1 MNSSKTSEDRI
12 KIYLSKLKKH
22 KNKILSK
29 KSIKNII
36 EVSDISDNDIENM
49 GLHFRRSYAR
59 AKRFVDIGKIDI
71 AFRELESI
79 YFYSLHDKSM
89 FSLFFFLFKEVADKV
104 NTKESKKKMIHVTL
118 QAKEFGIRDDLDLID
133 YYEFKKS
140 KNRMLILT
148 ISSILIFCISLITY
162 RSFQGFMSM
171 NGNGAMALKEKF
183 APSFTSQGLPPITMA
198 TDLVVEA
205 VNLISSPKDFYYIE
219 IEDAKVLV
227 FEDAHLYQLKA
238 GVISTMHPV
247 KKISYRVTVY
257 DDLGKSVFNQ
267 IFSKESD
274 FSAKWGKDVY
284 IPIDVISSIPRA
296 IDVNPKRI
304 VLDIIDIDFF
314 ENVDD
319 KIGVNLDSD
328 SFILKF
334 KYIGNYFQKS
344 FGICKA
350 NTVIEVFNSSK
361 DVVKNLEIEIGYI
374 DKEGRIIRSLRR
386 KLISSAN
393 SFLKSKSKQSFTIST
408 IFPNEI
414 YPTIEKDFSSIKIYN
429 VMIK

>member
-1 MNSSKTSEDRI
+1 MMNSKTSEDRI
-12 KIYLSKLKKH
+12 KIYLLKLRKH

-36 EVSDISDNDIENM
+36 EVSDISDNDIENI

-59 AKRFVDIGKIDI
+59 VKKFVDIGKIDV

-89 FSLFFFLFKEVADKV
+89 FSLFFFLFKEIADKV

-118 QAKEFGIRDDLDLID
+118 QAREFGIRDDLDLID

-140 KNRMLILT
+140 KNRMLILI

-162 RSFQGFMSM
+162 RSFQSFMGV
-171 NGNGAMALKEKF
+171 NGNGKIALKEKF
-183 APSFTSQGLPPITMA
+183 APSFASQGLPPITMA

-205 VNLISSPKDFYYIE
+205 VNLISSPKEFYYIE

-238 GVISTMHPV
+238 GVVSTTYPV

-267 IFSKESD
+267 VFSKESD

-284 IPIDVISSIPRA
+284 VPIDVISSIPRA
-296 IDVNPKRI
+296 IDFNPKKI
-304 VLDIIDIDFF
+304 VLNIIDIDFF

-319 KIGVNLDSD
+319 RIGVNLDSD

-361 DVVKNLEIEIGYI
+361 DVIKNLEIEIGYI
-374 DKEGRIIRSLRR
+374 DKEGSIIRSLRR

-429 VMIK
+429 VTIK

>member
-12 KIYLSKLKKH
+12 KIYLSKLRKYKS
-22 KNKILSK
+22 KILSK

-36 EVSDISDNDIENM
+36 EISDISDNDIENM
-49 GLHFRRSYAR
+49 GLHFKRSYAR
-59 AKRFVDIGKIDI
+59 VKRFVDVGRIDV

-89 FSLFFFLFKEVADKV
+89 FSLFFFLFKEIADKL
-104 NTKESKKKMIHVTL
+104 NTKESKKKMIHVSL
-118 QAKEFGIRDDLDLID
+118 QAKEFGIRNDLDLID
-133 YYEFKKS
+133 YYESKKS
-140 KNRMLILT
+140 KSRMLILAL
-148 ISSILIFCISLITY
+148 SSILIFFISLITY
-162 RSFQGFMSM
+162 RSFQGFIGA
-171 NGNGAMALKEKF
+171 NGNGKASLKEKF
-183 APSFTSQGLPPITMA
+183 TPPLISQGLPPITMA

-205 VNLISSPKDFYYIE
+205 ANLISDSKDLYYIE

-238 GVISTMHPV
+238 GIVSKEHPV
-247 KKISYRVTVY
+247 KKISYRVTIY
-257 DDLGKSVFNQ
+257 DDLGRSVFNQ
-267 IFSKESD
+267 VFDKESD
-274 FSAKWGKDVY
+274 FSLKWGKNVY

-296 IDVNPKRI
+296 IDVNPKKV
-304 VLDIIDIDFF
+304 VLDIIEVDFF
-314 ENVDD
+314 KNVDD
-319 KIGVNLDSD
+319 KIGVNLDAD

-334 KYIGNYFQKS
+334 KYIGNFFKKS

-361 DVVKNLEIEIGYI
+361 DVIKNLEIEIGYI
-374 DKEGRIIRSLRR
+374 DKEGRIIRSLKR

>member
-1 MNSSKTSEDRI
+1 MNSRKTSEDRI
-12 KIYLSKLKKH
+12 KVYLSKLRKH
-22 KNKILSK
+22 RNKILTK

-36 EVSDISDNDIENM
+36 EVSDISDNDIENIEF
-49 GLHFRRSYAR
+49 HFKRSYAR
-59 AKRFVDIGKIDI
+59 VKRFFDMGKVDI
-71 AFRELESI
+71 AFRELESV
-79 YFYSLHDKSM
+79 YFYSLHNKST
-89 FSLFFFLFKEVADKV
+89 FSLFFFLFKEITDKL
-104 NTKESKKKMIHVTL
+104 NTKESKKKMMHVIL
-118 QAKEFGIRDDLDLID
+118 QAKEFGIRNDLDLID
-133 YYEFKKS
+133 YYESKKS

-148 ISSILIFCISLITY
+148 LSSILIFFISLITY
-162 RSFQGFMSM
+162 RSFQGFIGL
-171 NGNGAMALKEKF
+171 NGNGKMSLKEKF
-183 APSFTSQGLPPITMA
+183 TPSYTSQGLPPITMA

-205 VNLISSPKDFYYIE
+205 ANLISDPKDLYYIE

-238 GVISTMHPV
+238 GVVSTTHPV
-247 KKISYRVTVY
+247 KKISYRVTIY

-267 IFSKESD
+267 VFAKESD
-274 FSAKWGKDVY
+274 FSAKWGKNVY

-296 IDVNPKRI
+296 IDVNPKKI

-314 ENVDD
+314 KNVDD

-328 SFILKF
+328 SFTLKF
-334 KYIGNYFQKS
+334 KYIGNYFKNS

-350 NTVIEVFNSSK
+350 NTVIEVFNSSR
-361 DVVKNLEIEIGYI
+361 DVVKNLEIGISYI
-374 DKEGRIIRSLRR
+374 DKEGKIIRSLRR
-386 KLISSAN
+386 KLISSSN

-429 VMIK
+429 VIIK

>member
-1 MNSSKTSEDRI
+1 MMNSKTSEDRI
-12 KIYLSKLKKH
+12 KIYLSKLRKH

-49 GLHFRRSYAR
+49 ELYFRRSYVR
-59 AKRFVDIGKIDI
+59 VRRFVDMGKIGV

-89 FSLFFFLFKEVADKV
+89 FSLFFSLFKEIADKV
-104 NTKESKKKMIHVTL
+104 NTKESKKKMIHVSL
-118 QAKEFGIRDDLDLID
+118 QAKEFGIRNDLDLID
-133 YYEFKKS
+133 YYESKKS
-140 KNRMLILT
+140 KSRILILT
-148 ISSILIFCISLITY
+148 LSSILIFFISLITY
-162 RSFQGFMSM
+162 RSFQSFVGV
-171 NGNGAMALKEKF
+171 NGNGKMVLKEKF
-183 APSFTSQGLPPITMA
+183 TSSTASQGLPPITMA
-198 TDLVVEA
+198 KDLVVEA
-205 VNLISSPKDFYYIE
+205 VDLISRPKDFYYIE
-219 IEDAKVLV
+219 IEDAKVLA

-238 GVISTMHPV
+238 GIVSTKYPV
-247 KKISYRVTVY
+247 KKISYRVAVY

-267 IFSKESD
+267 VFNKESD
-274 FSAKWGKDVY
+274 FFAKWGKNVY

-296 IDVNPKRI
+296 IDVNPKKV
-304 VLDIIDIDFF
+304 VLDIIEIDFF

-334 KYIGNYFQKS
+334 KYIGNYFKKS

-350 NTVIEVFNSSK
+350 NTVVEVFNSSK
-361 DVVKNLEIEIGYI
+361 DVIKDLEIEISYI
-374 DKEGRIIRSLRR
+374 DKDGRTIRSLRR

>member
-1 MNSSKTSEDRI
+1 MMNSKTSEDRI
-12 KIYLSKLKKH
+12 KIYLSKLRKH
-22 KNKILSK
+22 RNKILSK
-29 KSIKNII
+29 KNIKNII
-36 EVSDISDNDIENM
+36 EISDISDNDIENI
-49 GLHFRRSYAR
+49 GLHFRRSYER
-59 AKRFVDIGKIDI
+59 VKRFVDMGKIDV

-89 FSLFFFLFKEVADKV
+89 FSLFFFLFKEITDKV
-104 NTKESKKKMIHVTL
+104 NTKEAKKKMIHVSL
-118 QAKEFGIRDDLDLID
+118 QAKEFGIRNDLDLID

-140 KNRMLILT
+140 KSRMLILAL
-148 ISSILIFCISLITY
+148 SSILIFFISLITY
-162 RSFQGFMSM
+162 RSFQSFISANA
-171 NGNGAMALKEKF
+171 NGKMDLKEK
-183 APSFTSQGLPPITMA
+183 SISSSTLQGLPPITMA
-198 TDLVVEA
+198 TDLVVET
-205 VNLISSPKDFYYIE
+205 VNLISQPKELYCIE

-238 GVISTMHPV
+238 GIVSSTHPV

-267 IFSKESD
+267 VFDKESD
-274 FSAKWGKDVY
+274 FSAKWGKNVY

-296 IDVNPKRI
+296 IDVNPKKI
-304 VLDIIDIDFF
+304 VLDIIEVDFF
-314 ENVDD
+314 KNVDD
-319 KIGVNLDSD
+319 QIGVNLDSD

-334 KYIGNYFQKS
+334 KYIGNYFKKS

-386 KLISSAN
+386 KLISSSN

-414 YPTIEKDFSSIKIYN
+414 YPTIEKDFSSIKIFD
-429 VMIK
+429 VIIK

>member
-1 MNSSKTSEDRI
+1 MNSKTSEDRI
-12 KIYLSKLKKH
+12 KIYLSKLSKYR
-22 KNKILSK
+22 NKILSRK
-29 KSIKNII
+29 NIKNII
-36 EVSDISDNDIENM
+36 EVSDISDNDIENI

-59 AKRFVDIGKIDI
+59 AKRFFDIGKIDV

-89 FSLFFFLFKEVADKV
+89 FSLFFFLFKEIANNV
-104 NTKESKKKMIHVTL
+104 NTKESKKKIIHVTL
-118 QAKEFGIRDDLDLID
+118 QAKEFEIRDDLDLID
-133 YYEFKKS
+133 YYELKKS
-140 KNRMLILT
+140 KNRMLILV

-162 RSFQGFMSM
+162 RSFQSFIS
-171 NGNGAMALKEKF
+171 NGHGKMALKEKF
-183 APSFTSQGLPPITMA
+183 DSSFTSQGLPPVTMA

-205 VNLISSPKDFYYIE
+205 VNLISSPKDLYYIE

-227 FEDAHLYQLKA
+227 FEDAHSYQLKA
-238 GVISTMHPV
+238 GIVSTMHPV

-257 DDLGKSVFNQ
+257 DDLGKSVFNR

-274 FSAKWGKDVY
+274 FYAKWGKDVY

-296 IDVNPKRI
+296 IDVNPKKI

-344 FGICKA
+344 FGISKA

-361 DVVKNLEIEIGYI
+361 DVIKNLEIEIGYI
-374 DKEGRIIRSLRR
+374 DKEGRVIRSLRR

-408 IFPNEI
+408 VFPNEI

>member
-1 MNSSKTSEDRI
+1 MSKTSEDRI

-22 KNKILSK
+22 RNKILSK

-36 EVSDISDNDIENM
+36 EISGISDNDIENM
-49 GLHFRRSYAR
+49 ELHFKRSYTR
-59 AKRFVDIGKIDI
+59 VKRFVDMGRVDV

-89 FSLFFFLFKEVADKV
+89 FSLFFSLFKEITDRV
-104 NTKESKKKMIHVTL
+104 NTKESKKKMIHVSL
-118 QAKEFGIRDDLDLID
+118 QAKEFGIRNDLDLIN

-140 KNRMLILT
+140 KNRILILT
-148 ISSILIFCISLITY
+148 LSSILIFFISFITY
-162 RSFQGFMSM
+162 RSFQSFINV
-171 NGNGAMALKEKF
+171 NGSGKMALKEKF
-183 APSFTSQGLPPITMA
+183 TPSFALQGLPPITMA

-205 VNLISSPKDFYYIE
+205 ANLISHSKGLYYIE

-238 GVISTMHPV
+238 GIVSTTNPV

-267 IFSKESD
+267 VFDKESD
-274 FSAKWGKDVY
+274 FSAKWGKNVY

-296 IDVNPKRI
+296 IDFNPKKI
-304 VLDIIDIDFF
+304 VLDIIEIDFF

-334 KYIGNYFQKS
+334 KYIGSYFKES

-361 DVVKNLEIEIGYI
+361 DVIKNLEIEISYI

-408 IFPNEI
+408 IFPSEI

-429 VMIK
+429 VVIK

>member
-1 MNSSKTSEDRI
+1 MMNSKTSEDRI
-12 KIYLSKLKKH
+12 KVYLSKLRKYR
-22 KNKILSK
+22 NKILSK

-36 EVSDISDNDIENM
+36 EISGISDNDIENM
-49 GLHFRRSYAR
+49 GLHFKRSYAR
-59 AKRFVDIGKIDI
+59 VKRFFDMGRVDV

-89 FSLFFFLFKEVADKV
+89 FSLFFFLFKEIADKV
-104 NTKESKKKMIHVTL
+104 NTKESKKKMIHVSL
-118 QAKEFGIRDDLDLID
+118 QAKEFGIRNDLDLIN

-140 KNRMLILT
+140 KNRILILAL
-148 ISSILIFCISLITY
+148 SSILIFFISLITY
-162 RSFQGFMSM
+162 RSFQSFIGLNE
-171 NGNGAMALKEKF
+171 NGKMALKEKF
-183 APSFTSQGLPPITMA
+183 TPSFTLQGLPPITMA
-198 TDLVVEA
+198 ADLVVEA
-205 VNLISSPKDFYYIE
+205 VNLISYPKDLYYIE

-238 GVISTMHPV
+238 GVVSTMHPV

-257 DDLGKSVFNQ
+257 DDLGKSVFSQ
-267 IFSKESD
+267 VFDKESD
-274 FSAKWGKDVY
+274 FAPKWGKNVY

-296 IDVNPKRI
+296 IDVNPKKI
-304 VLDIIDIDFF
+304 VLDIIEIDFF

-334 KYIGNYFQKS
+334 KYIGSYFKES

-361 DVVKNLEIEIGYI
+361 DVIKNLEIEISYI
-374 DKEGRIIRSLRR
+374 DKEDKIIRSLRR

-414 YPTIEKDFSSIKIYN
+414 YPTIEKDFSFIKIHN
-429 VMIK
+429 VLIK

>member
-1 MNSSKTSEDRI
+1 MMNSKTSEDRI
-12 KIYLSKLKKH
+12 KIYLSKLRKH

-36 EVSDISDNDIENM
+36 EISDISDNDIENM
-49 GLHFRRSYAR
+49 GFHFRRSYTR
-59 AKRFVDIGKIDI
+59 VKRFVDMGKIDV

-89 FSLFFFLFKEVADKV
+89 FSLFFFLFKEITDKV
-104 NTKESKKKMIHVTL
+104 NTKESKKKMIHVNL
-118 QAKEFGIRDDLDLID
+118 QAKEFGIRNDLDLID
-133 YYEFKKS
+133 YYESKKS
-140 KNRMLILT
+140 KSRIIILT
-148 ISSILIFCISLITY
+148 LSSILIFFISLITY
-162 RSFQGFMSM
+162 RSFQSFIGSNEDGKMP
-171 NGNGAMALKEKF
+171 LKEKF
-183 APSFTSQGLPPITMA
+183 TSSFTSQGLPPITRA
-198 TDLVVEA
+198 TDLVVESL
-205 VNLISSPKDFYYIE
+205 NPILHPKDLYYIE

-238 GVISTMHPV
+238 GVVSTTHPV
-247 KKISYRVTVY
+247 KKISYRVSVY
-257 DDLGKSVFNQ
+257 DDIGKSVFNRV
-267 IFSKESD
+267 FDKESD
-274 FSAKWGKDVY
+274 FFAKWGKNVY

-296 IDVNPKRI
+296 IDVNPKRV
-304 VLDIIDIDFF
+304 VLDIIGIDFF

-334 KYIGNYFQKS
+334 KYIGNYFKKS

-361 DVVKNLEIEIGYI
+361 DVIKNLEIEISYI
-374 DKEGRIIRSLRR
+374 DKDGRIIRSLRR

-429 VMIK
+429 VIIK

>member
-1 MNSSKTSEDRI
+1 MSKTSEDRI

-22 KNKILSK
+22 RNKILSK

-36 EVSDISDNDIENM
+36 EISGISDNDIENM
-49 GLHFRRSYAR
+49 ELHFKRSYTR
-59 AKRFVDIGKIDI
+59 VKRFVDMGRVDV

-89 FSLFFFLFKEVADKV
+89 FSLFFSLFKEITDRV
-104 NTKESKKKMIHVTL
+104 NTKESKKKMIHVSL
-118 QAKEFGIRDDLDLID
+118 QAKEFGIRNDLDLIN

-140 KNRMLILT
+140 KNRILILT
-148 ISSILIFCISLITY
+148 LSSILIFFISFITY
-162 RSFQGFMSM
+162 RSFQSFINV
-171 NGNGAMALKEKF
+171 NGSGKMALKEKF
-183 APSFTSQGLPPITMA
+183 TPSFALQGLPPITMA

-205 VNLISSPKDFYYIE
+205 ANLISHSKGLYYIE

-238 GVISTMHPV
+238 GIVSTTNPV

-267 IFSKESD
+267 VFDKESD
-274 FSAKWGKDVY
+274 FSAKWGKNVY

-296 IDVNPKRI
+296 IDVNPKKI
-304 VLDIIDIDFF
+304 VLDIIEIDFF

-334 KYIGNYFQKS
+334 KYIGSYFKES

-361 DVVKNLEIEIGYI
+361 DVIKNLEIEISYI

-408 IFPNEI
+408 IFPSEI

-429 VMIK
+429 VVIK

>member
-1 MNSSKTSEDRI
+1 MNSKTSEDRI
-12 KIYLSKLKKH
+12 KIYLSKLRKH
-22 KNKILSK
+22 RNKILSK
-29 KSIKNII
+29 KNIKNII
-36 EVSDISDNDIENM
+36 EISDISDNDIENI
-49 GLHFRRSYAR
+49 GLHFRRSYER
-59 AKRFVDIGKIDI
+59 VKRFVDMGKIDV

-89 FSLFFFLFKEVADKV
+89 FSLFFFLFKEITDKV
-104 NTKESKKKMIHVTL
+104 NTKEAQKKMIHVSL
-118 QAKEFGIRDDLDLID
+118 QAKEFGIRNDLDLID

-140 KNRMLILT
+140 KSRMLILAL
-148 ISSILIFCISLITY
+148 SSILIFFISLITY
-162 RSFQGFMSM
+162 RSFQSFISANA
-171 NGNGAMALKEKF
+171 NGKMDLKEK
-183 APSFTSQGLPPITMA
+183 SISSSTLQGLPPITMA
-198 TDLVVEA
+198 TDLVVET
-205 VNLISSPKDFYYIE
+205 VNLISQSKELYYIE

-238 GVISTMHPV
+238 GIVSSRHPV

-267 IFSKESD
+267 VFDKESD
-274 FSAKWGKDVY
+274 FSAKWGKNVY

-296 IDVNPKRI
+296 IDVNPKKI
-304 VLDIIDIDFF
+304 VLDIIEVDFF
-314 ENVDD
+314 KNVDD
-319 KIGVNLDSD
+319 QIGVNLDSD

-334 KYIGNYFQKS
+334 KYIGNYFKKS

-386 KLISSAN
+386 KLISSSN

-414 YPTIEKDFSSIKIYN
+414 YPTIEKDFSSIKIFD
-429 VMIK
+429 VIIK

>member
-1 MNSSKTSEDRI
+1 MMNSKTSEDRI
-12 KIYLSKLKKH
+12 KIYLSKLSKYR
-22 KNKILSK
+22 NRILSK

-36 EVSDISDNDIENM
+36 EVSDISDNDIENI

-59 AKRFVDIGKIDI
+59 AKRFIDIGKIDA

-89 FSLFFFLFKEVADKV
+89 FSLFFFLFKEVANKV
-104 NTKESKKKMIHVTL
+104 NTKESKKKMIHVAL

-133 YYEFKKS
+133 YYELKKS
-140 KNRMLILT
+140 KNRMLILV

-162 RSFQGFMSM
+162 RSFQSFI
-171 NGNGAMALKEKF
+171 GNGHGKMALKEKF
-183 APSFTSQGLPPITMA
+183 APSFTSQGLPPVTMA
-198 TDLVVEA
+198 MDLVVEA
-205 VNLISSPKDFYYIE
+205 VNLISSPKDLYYIE

-257 DDLGKSVFNQ
+257 DDLGKSVFNR

-296 IDVNPKRI
+296 IDVNPKKI
-304 VLDIIDIDFF
+304 VLNIIDIDFF

-344 FGICKA
+344 FGISKA

-361 DVVKNLEIEIGYI
+361 DVIKNLEIEIGYI
-374 DKEGRIIRSLRR
+374 DKEGRVIRSLRR

-408 IFPNEI
+408 VFPNEI

>member
-1 MNSSKTSEDRI
+1 
-12 KIYLSKLKKH
+12 
-22 KNKILSK
+22 
-29 KSIKNII
+29 
-36 EVSDISDNDIENM
+36 
-49 GLHFRRSYAR
+49 
-59 AKRFVDIGKIDI
+59 
-71 AFRELESI
+71 
-79 YFYSLHDKSM
+79 
-89 FSLFFFLFKEVADKV
+89 
-104 NTKESKKKMIHVTL
+104 
-118 QAKEFGIRDDLDLID
+118 
-133 YYEFKKS
+133 
-140 KNRMLILT
+140 
-148 ISSILIFCISLITY
+148 
-162 RSFQGFMSM
+162 MSM

-183 APSFTSQGLPPITMA
+183 APYFTSQGLPPITMA
-198 TDLVVEA
+198 MDLVVEA

-393 SFLKSKSKQSFTIST
+393 SF
-408 IFPNEI
+408 
-414 YPTIEKDFSSIKIYN
+414 
-429 VMIK
+429 

>member
-1 MNSSKTSEDRI
+1 MNSKTSEDRI
-12 KIYLSKLKKH
+12 KIYLSKLRKH
-22 KNKILSK
+22 RNKILSK
-29 KSIKNII
+29 KNIKNII
-36 EVSDISDNDIENM
+36 EISDISDNDIENI
-49 GLHFRRSYAR
+49 GLHFRRSYER
-59 AKRFVDIGKIDI
+59 VKRFVDMGKIDV

-89 FSLFFFLFKEVADKV
+89 FSLFFFLFKEITDKV
-104 NTKESKKKMIHVTL
+104 NTKEAKKKMIHVSL
-118 QAKEFGIRDDLDLID
+118 QAKEFGIRNDLDLID

-140 KNRMLILT
+140 KSRMLILAL
-148 ISSILIFCISLITY
+148 SSILIFFISLITY
-162 RSFQGFMSM
+162 RSFQSFISANA
-171 NGNGAMALKEKF
+171 NGKMDLKEK
-183 APSFTSQGLPPITMA
+183 SISSSTLQGLPPITMA
-198 TDLVVEA
+198 TDLVVET
-205 VNLISSPKDFYYIE
+205 VNLISQPKELYYIE

-227 FEDAHLYQLKA
+227 FEGAHLYQLKA
-238 GVISTMHPV
+238 GIVSSTHPV

-267 IFSKESD
+267 VFDKESD
-274 FSAKWGKDVY
+274 FSAKWGKNVY

-296 IDVNPKRI
+296 IDVNPKKI
-304 VLDIIDIDFF
+304 VLDIIEVDFF
-314 ENVDD
+314 KNVDD
-319 KIGVNLDSD
+319 QIGVNLDSD

-334 KYIGNYFQKS
+334 KYIGNYFKKS

-386 KLISSAN
+386 KLISSSN

-414 YPTIEKDFSSIKIYN
+414 YPTIEKDFSSIKIFD
-429 VMIK
+429 VIIK

>member
-1 MNSSKTSEDRI
+1 MNSKTSEDRI
-12 KIYLSKLKKH
+12 KIYLSKLRKH
-22 KNKILSK
+22 RNKILSK
-29 KSIKNII
+29 KNIKNII
-36 EVSDISDNDIENM
+36 EISDISDNDIENI
-49 GLHFRRSYAR
+49 GLHFRRSYER
-59 AKRFVDIGKIDI
+59 VKRFVDMGKIDV

-89 FSLFFFLFKEVADKV
+89 FSLFFFLFKEITDKV
-104 NTKESKKKMIHVTL
+104 NTKEAKKKMIHVSL
-118 QAKEFGIRDDLDLID
+118 QAKEFGIRNDLDLID

-140 KNRMLILT
+140 KSRMLILAL
-148 ISSILIFCISLITY
+148 SSILIFFISLITY
-162 RSFQGFMSM
+162 RSFQSFISANA
-171 NGNGAMALKEKF
+171 NGKMDLKEK
-183 APSFTSQGLPPITMA
+183 SISSSTLQGLPPITMA
-198 TDLVVEA
+198 TDLVVET
-205 VNLISSPKDFYYIE
+205 VNLISQPKELYYIE

-238 GVISTMHPV
+238 GIVSSAHPV

-267 IFSKESD
+267 VFDKESD
-274 FSAKWGKDVY
+274 FSAKWGKNVY

-296 IDVNPKRI
+296 IDVNPKKI
-304 VLDIIDIDFF
+304 VLDIIEVDFF
-314 ENVDD
+314 KNVDD
-319 KIGVNLDSD
+319 QIGVNLDSD

-334 KYIGNYFQKS
+334 KYIGNYFKKS

-386 KLISSAN
+386 KLISSSN

-414 YPTIEKDFSSIKIYN
+414 YPTIEKDFSSIKIFD
-429 VMIK
+429 VIIK

>member
-1 MNSSKTSEDRI
+1 MNSKTSEDRI
-12 KIYLSKLKKH
+12 KIYLSKLRKY
-22 KNKILSK
+22 KNKILST

-36 EVSDISDNDIENM
+36 EVSDISDNDIENI
-49 GLHFRRSYAR
+49 GLLFRRSYGR
-59 AKRFVDIGKIDI
+59 AKRFVDMGKIDI

-89 FSLFFFLFKEVADKV
+89 FSLFFFLFKEIADKV
-104 NTKESKKKMIHVTL
+104 NTKESKKKMIHLAL
-118 QAKEFGIRDDLDLID
+118 QAKEFGIRGDLDLID

-140 KNRMLILT
+140 KNRMLILA

-162 RSFQGFMSM
+162 RSFQSFMGI
-171 NGNGAMALKEKF
+171 NGNGKMALKEKF

-205 VNLISSPKDFYYIE
+205 VNLISSPKEFYYIE

-238 GVISTMHPV
+238 GVVSTTHPV

-267 IFSKESD
+267 VFSKESD

-296 IDVNPKRI
+296 IDVNPKKI

-328 SFILKF
+328 SFVLKF

-361 DVVKNLEIEIGYI
+361 DVIKNLEIEIGYI

>member
-1 MNSSKTSEDRI
+1 MSKTSEDRI

-22 KNKILSK
+22 RNKILSK

-36 EVSDISDNDIENM
+36 EISGISDNDIENM
-49 GLHFRRSYAR
+49 ELHFKRSYTR
-59 AKRFVDIGKIDI
+59 VKRFVDMGRVDV

-89 FSLFFFLFKEVADKV
+89 FSLFFSLFKEITDRV
-104 NTKESKKKMIHVTL
+104 NTKESKKKMIHVSL
-118 QAKEFGIRDDLDLID
+118 QAKEFGIRNDLDLIN

-140 KNRMLILT
+140 KNRILILT
-148 ISSILIFCISLITY
+148 LSSILIFFISFITY
-162 RSFQGFMSM
+162 RSFQSFINV
-171 NGNGAMALKEKF
+171 NGSGKMALKEKF
-183 APSFTSQGLPPITMA
+183 TPSFALQGFPPITMA

-205 VNLISSPKDFYYIE
+205 ANLISHSKGLYYIE

-238 GVISTMHPV
+238 GIVSTTNPV

-267 IFSKESD
+267 VFDKESD
-274 FSAKWGKDVY
+274 FSAKWGKNVY

-296 IDVNPKRI
+296 IDVNPKKI
-304 VLDIIDIDFF
+304 VLDIIEIDFF

-334 KYIGNYFQKS
+334 KYIGSYFKES

-361 DVVKNLEIEIGYI
+361 DVIKNLEIEISYI

-408 IFPNEI
+408 IFPSEI

-429 VMIK
+429 VVIK

>member
-1 MNSSKTSEDRI
+1 MMNSKTSEDRI
-12 KIYLSKLKKH
+12 KIYLSKLRKH
-22 KNKILSK
+22 RNKILSK
-29 KSIKNII
+29 KNIKNII
-36 EVSDISDNDIENM
+36 EISDISDNDIENI
-49 GLHFRRSYAR
+49 GLHFRRSYER
-59 AKRFVDIGKIDI
+59 VKRFVDMGKIDV

-89 FSLFFFLFKEVADKV
+89 FSLFFFLFKEITDKV
-104 NTKESKKKMIHVTL
+104 NTKEAQKKMIHVSL
-118 QAKEFGIRDDLDLID
+118 QAKEFGIRNDLDLID

-140 KNRMLILT
+140 KSRMLILAL
-148 ISSILIFCISLITY
+148 SSILIFFISLITY
-162 RSFQGFMSM
+162 RSFQSFISANA
-171 NGNGAMALKEKF
+171 NGKMDLKEK
-183 APSFTSQGLPPITMA
+183 SISSSTLQGLPPITMA
-198 TDLVVEA
+198 TDLVVET
-205 VNLISSPKDFYYIE
+205 VNLISQSKELYYIE

-238 GVISTMHPV
+238 GIVSSRHPV

-267 IFSKESD
+267 VFDKESD
-274 FSAKWGKDVY
+274 FSAKWGKNVY

-296 IDVNPKRI
+296 IDVNPKKI
-304 VLDIIDIDFF
+304 VLDIIEVDFF
-314 ENVDD
+314 KNVDD
-319 KIGVNLDSD
+319 QIGVNLDSD

-334 KYIGNYFQKS
+334 KYIGNYFKKS

-386 KLISSAN
+386 KLISSSN

-414 YPTIEKDFSSIKIYN
+414 YPTIEKDFSSIKIFD
-429 VMIK
+429 VIIK